1 MQWIQLWAVLADAAS
16 LTERR
21 SEFDRLRETQNQPL
35 TMTQSVGGGYAAQG
49 VVNLTIAATM
59 AQSQVGRDL
68 PNTQLQQRATTSTK
82 VNGITMLDKLRV
94 KLQEPCFFNT
104 LVFGVTFSVLGLLG
118 SETITL
124 ATKPN
129 DTYSWLAFGFLL
141 LFSASVFLGNVAT
154 YFAVRTQLLR
164 MAKLGGRETESVRG
178 SMARNNTFDKMRRN
192 VSTSRNLT
200 PCVDEHLFCPDAST
214 PGHEDSVLHLRQ
226 DPAAPVEP
234 EKRSLQLVAHP
245 ALPHRDHPEYGR
257 LLLQFREGGVFYLR
271 LGGGRVGRR

>member
-1 MQWIQLWAVLADAAS
+1 MSRRSIANEEKTPLYVYMYFEMPYHIFNIVSFIVLMQWIQLWAVLADAAT

-21 SEFDRLRETQNQPL
+21 SEFDRLRDTQNQQQNL
-35 TMTQSVGGGYAAQG
+35 MMTQSVGGGYAAQG

-59 AQSQVGRDL
+59 AQSQVGKDQ

-82 VNGITMLDKLRV
+82 VHGTSSCEKLRV

-104 LVFGVTFSVLGLLG
+104 LVFGVTISVLGLLG

-129 DTYSWLAFGFLL
+129 DTYSWLAFGLLL
-141 LFSASVFLGNVAT
+141 LFSASVFLGNVVT

-178 SMARNNTFDKMRRN
+178 STARNNTFDKMRRN
-192 VSTSRNLT
+192 VRA
-200 PCVDEHLFCPDAST
+200 E
-214 PGHEDSVLHLRQ
+214 R
-226 DPAAPVEP
+226 
-234 EKRSLQLVAHP
+234 
-245 ALPHRDHPEYGR
+245 
-257 LLLQFREGGVFYLR
+257 
-271 LGGGRVGRR
+271 